1 MAVPAAAVKGQVPE
15 GVPDVLPLW
24 PGATVSSGEVAEG
37 SVVLSLGT
45 KATYDDVVAGTSVGF
60 ERAGWTVSEGAEE
73 SSATVLDVAGKG
85 YEGVV
90 TITGTDTGAVIDYVI
105 AESAD

>member
-1 MAVPAAAVKGQVPE
+1 M
-15 GVPDVLPLW
+15 
-24 PGATVSSGEVAEG
+24 SSGEVAEG

-45 KATYDDVVAGTSVGF
+45 KATYADVVAGTSVGF

-90 TITGTDTGAVIDYVI
+90 TITGTDNGAVIDYVI
-105 AESAD
+105 AESAE